1 MISIK
6 PGAKLDGLR
15 PEMVLA
21 VVVAGQVYESNQAD
35 LVVTE
40 GTGGQHMA
48 GSLHASGRAVDLRT
62 GNLKDSLGAPM
73 SPAGVQSVVLELK
86 RHLGANYDVV
96 LETASPHIH
105 VEFDPK
111 V

>member
-6 PGAKLDGLR
+6 PGARIDGLR

-21 VVVAGQVYESNQAD
+21 LVVAEKVYEANHAE

-62 GNLKDSLGAPM
+62 SNVGTAVLPIVVSGLKRCLGAD
-73 SPAGVQSVVLELK
+73 
-86 RHLGANYDVV
+86 YDVV
-96 LETASPHIH
+96 LETDPPHIH

-111 V
+111 G